1 MAISKIT
8 PRALDKSTDYK
19 LVPST
24 AFIDAVN
31 VVFSEDESSAPG
43 DEGGDNGVTK
53 NLKGNSAISFHR
65 ADDAIAEG
73 EYKVIGTTV
82 DRKLKLVFIY
92 VFHEDAA
99 ESGVWVYDKEGVLS
113 LPTKYLNLL
122 PTYSDDPFA
131 KNKLKCVV
139 KGSFFHFDQNSV
151 VQGNIVYGN
160 AQNIPEEIALS
171 MVGESSLLS
180 VTTSEKDIFE
190 KNIHLYFTDNVNE
203 PKKIDVTASLFSR
216 AFQTAV
222 GVGRGAFQ
230 SANGG
235 FFAFPDPDTPK
246 SVELY
251 SHACKPVPLQ
261 RPTFT
266 WDRDEGNNTNNF
278 EYSEGFKFAYQLVFN
293 DGSVSAISPK
303 SELAVVPSLLR
314 QGRRKRPSHERFNI
328 CRIFIESELLQGS
341 AALTMP
347 NEPIIYYVKK
357 VKILA
362 QEGSGPYKI
371 IKETDIENGEIL
383 ADDSIKI
390 TFDFKNDVLGIP
402 VSEKEENKFFD
413 GVPQK
418 AEAQSVVDNRLMYGN
433 YVEGYPTPIVDAT
446 LSVIYGDTLSENLGS
461 EIKITNSI
469 SREND
474 PQSNNNTDEA
484 DVLQHMSGFRLRI
497 DDGDFPSI
505 GVGDFLELRMSFRPN
520 QNFHLYN
527 ASDSYH
533 QSLAIG
539 EIQATDTTGV
549 GFAGQVQ
556 PEQAGATRIVSEF
569 DTTPVTEDDH
579 ELYDNSFHAF
589 KDNGG
594 VASLTWTTH
603 DKHDGWTPG
612 VQMPLPQTVFV
623 GTSAANPFII
633 PGDELSY
640 KIRLKCISDA
650 SPDTLRDSFFEILDR
665 VMDVGGSDLTSV
677 YDTSAN
683 DHFQYLADES
693 NIYADHEWN
702 IDSIENLGKYQ
713 EGSPITKLISMV
725 TNQPTYTTNGP
736 SGLRCRGAVVAK
748 KGKAVFGLRKT
759 DHLFDSPTDYNAN
772 RARDYKV
779 FLDNIPTENLE
790 LWTFVRKWLPGSSWY
805 AIKPG
810 HLATQEG
817 RDLFYAV
824 SAGSNE
830 YIIPGVKSNLSAD
843 QNFPRFEDVLIS
855 EQFPSAGT
863 EPGPAFFK
871 QYNDARD
878 FNVPSGNIIMA
889 EIITDV
895 DTSSIIPETIIEPV
909 MFNVGNDE
917 KNENYMLH
925 EISMTFL
932 GHGVPNNVI
941 DDQYFISSP
950 RPKQNIEAGT
960 QLNNPDAKLY
970 SLLDGEAGPGG
981 GGGPVDR
988 NGGSAYFVNQND
1000 DSFNV
1005 PASAG
1010 VVNLPWA
1017 RNPQIGNNQGN
1028 PVINATK
1035 RASSAYGLTSYPTL
1049 HNYVSSGGATLSGQ
1063 LQLEAT
1069 PRIGGTFTDFEFDE
1083 TDFPGTVNSQAS
1095 TLSGTNSINFSVNYA
1110 GPTWFGPWFTGKIL
1124 HNTLIHNIQSNL
1136 EPFFEENNPFNNAGI
1151 TFDDISSVFA
1161 EDFYVLTPSYGFQSR
1176 VKKENKLGL
1185 KAAYGGRSTVPFIQ
1199 GGPDGLIGKP
1209 IVGESGNNPQAQN
1222 YELETTMRGHSFV
1235 YSERLQEAVFGQVGN
1250 SDEVETWDTAMIG
1263 LDFDSNASEIEFT
1276 TIPTFEIDF
1285 GGGFGQQN
1293 PYNRSFK
1300 SSCDHVFGIQYYDK
1314 LGRRSFVSPL
1324 GSVHVN
1330 GFSDAERPSDKKG
1343 PASVKIEISDDPP
1356 SWADKYQI
1364 VYGGN
1369 KSITEFVQYSA
1380 NNAFL
1385 DARSFDENPVLAQE
1399 GIATTIGETG
1409 VIYVSL
1415 NLLQE
1420 SSISYAKEFG
1430 AVGEDNSVSIYKYQ
1444 QGDKLRIVSY
1454 GPDNERVYPENAIF
1468 NVLDLKFLDPNSAL
1482 QNPLISELEEE
1493 EQNNSKY
1500 YGDFL
1505 VIQDNEDVE
1514 YFSFSDFITGN
1525 QRWDQNV
1532 IFEIYSPSRTTGVE
1546 VQTYHEIGD
1555 CYKFATDNIG
1565 NKAYSVNPVEVYE
1578 GDVFMRPIALNVNV
1592 QNAFGDFV
1600 DIMSADSNASDLVN
1614 DLSSNFVSNIVES
1627 ARATDL
1633 FPSRM
1638 KLIGRPNLESSEAK
1652 TLRRESGITYSEKS
1666 SPDSSKLNYSSFNAF
1681 VFPYK
1686 DLEERF
1692 GNINFMDE
1700 LGGDLFVIQ
1709 QDRCTIV
1716 PVSATIL
1723 TNATGQSQLIASN
1736 DILGKENVYSVTA
1749 GCDNNP
1755 ESVVR
1760 VDTVYYFAH
1769 KSLGKVFRF
1778 TQGQGIEEIS
1788 DVNMGA
1794 YLRSKFKEAIEASED
1809 INYRDVRI
1817 PGGFDPVKQEY
1828 LMTILPPKTLGIS
1841 NTGDE
1846 VAIAGCTDPESSNY
1860 NPNAT
1865 VNDGSCQYDEVE
1877 EVPIR
1882 IVTVQV
1888 ESMNGTVLA
1897 TFDGSDGDF
1906 QPIYVFESSET
1917 FFVSSAVDENG
1928 TVINTSETYDIARLR
1943 IKNTGN
1949 TDTFVSELNVGGGN
1963 LYGDLTVAYPEGGY
1977 VLSPDEE
1984 AVYDITF
1991 QPTSVSTNTDS
2002 FADTVMLSLN
2012 ADDAFFYEEGLK
2024 FFRFRL
2030 RAPIVQE
2037 PIDFIN
2043 TGDIRAQKTGVTVN
2057 FYIGGTRVGQQFA
2070 QSNNGVWTVSID
2082 PEGMIESINNS
2093 YTRNG
2098 SDIKSGTKALLE
2110 VELEFDKR
2118 TEDSLTGED
2127 RIRITGEIMNSLEE
2141 FKFTSR

>member
-31 VVFSEDESSAPG
+31 VVFSEDESIGSG

-65 ADDAIAEG
+65 SDDAIAEG

-92 VFHEDAA
+92 VFHENAA

-113 LPTKYLNLL
+113 LPTKLGVAQELI
-122 PTYSDDPFA
+122 SDDPFA

-160 AQNIPEEIALS
+160 AQNIPTQVFDS
-171 MVGESSLLS
+171 MIGESGFVS
-180 VTTSEKDIFE
+180 VTTSERDIFE

-216 AFQTAV
+216 VLMLNASNPR
-222 GVGRGAFQ
+222 GRFA
-230 SANGG
+230 SSNGG
-235 FFAFPDPDTPK
+235 WFAFPDPATPK
-246 SVELY
+246 SVEMY

-278 EYSEGFKFAYQLVFN
+278 EYNEGFKFAYQLVFN
-293 DGSVSAISPK
+293 DGSVSTISPK

-328 CRIFIESELLQGS
+328 CRIFIENELLQGF
-341 AALTMP
+341 T
-347 NEPIIYYVKK
+347 NPIPEERIFYIKK

-371 IKETDIENGEIL
+371 IKETDIDNNEVL
-383 ADDSIKI
+383 ADNSIKI

-446 LSVIYGDTLSENLGS
+446 LSVVYGDTLSENLGS

-474 PQSNNNTDEA
+474 PQSNNNTDGQD

-505 GVGDFLELRMSFRPN
+505 GPGDFLELRMSFRPN

-569 DTTPVTEDDH
+569 STTPVTQEDH

-594 VASLTWTTH
+594 VASLIWTTH
-603 DKHDGWTPG
+603 DKHDGWTPDAS
-612 VQMPLPQTVFV
+612 MPSPQTVFV

-650 SPDTLRDSFFEILDR
+650 GPDTLRDSFFEILDR

-810 HLATQEG
+810 HLATPDG
-817 RDLFYAV
+817 RDLFYQV

-830 YIIPGVKSNLSAD
+830 YIIPGVKSNFVDESAD
-843 QNFPRFEDVLIS
+843 RNFPRFEDVLIS

-863 EPGPAFFK
+863 EPVPPFFK

-895 DTSSIIPETIIEPV
+895 DTSSIITETIIEPV
-909 MFNVGNDE
+909 VFNVGNDE

-1000 DSFNV
+1000 NSSNV
-1005 PASAG
+1005 PVAAG

-1049 HNYVSSGGATLSGQ
+1049 HNYVSGPGSTLSGQ

-1069 PRIGGTFTDFEFDE
+1069 PRIGGTFIDFEFDN

-1095 TLSGTNSINFSVNYA
+1095 TFSGTNSINFSVNYA

-1124 HNTLIHNIQSNL
+1124 HNTLIHNIQSNV
-1136 EPFFEENNPFNNAGI
+1136 EPFIDENNPFNNAGI
-1151 TFDDISSVFA
+1151 EFDDLSSVFE

-1176 VKKENKLGL
+1176 VKKESLPGL

-1209 IVGESGNNPQAQN
+1209 IVGGAGNNPQAQN
-1222 YELETTMRGHSFV
+1222 YDLETTMRGHSFV

-1343 PASVKIEISDDPP
+1343 PASVEIEISDDPP

-1385 DARSFDENPVLAQE
+1385 DARSCDENPVLAQE
-1399 GIATTIGETG
+1399 GIATTVGETG

-1444 QGDKLRIVSY
+1444 QGDKLRIISY
-1454 GPDNERVYPENAIF
+1454 GPESERIHPENAVF

-1482 QNPLISELEEE
+1482 LNPLISELAEE
-1493 EQNNSKY
+1493 EQNDSKY

-1505 VIQDNEDVE
+1505 LIQDNEDVE
-1514 YFSFSDFITGN
+1514 HFSFSDFISGN
-1525 QRWDQNV
+1525 QKWDQNV
-1532 IFEIYSPSRTTGVE
+1532 IFEIYSPSRATGVE

-1555 CYKFATDNIG
+1555 CYKFATDDIG
-1565 NKAYSVNPVEVYE
+1565 NKTYSVNPVEVYE
-1578 GDVFMRPIALNVNV
+1578 GDVFMRPIALNINV

-1778 TQGQGIEEIS
+1778 IQGQGIEEIS

-1794 YLRSKFKEAIEASED
+1794 YLRSKFREAIEASED
-1809 INYRDVRI
+1809 INYRDVRV

-1828 LMTILPPKTLGIS
+1828 LMTILPPKTLSIS

-1846 VAIAGCTDPESSNY
+1846 VAILGCTDPESLNY

-1865 VNDGSCQYDEVE
+1865 VNDGSCVFEDTE
-1877 EVPIR
+1877 EEQERV
-1882 IVTVQV
+1882 VTVQV
-1888 ESMNGTVLA
+1888 ESLDGTVLA
-1897 TFDGSDGDF
+1897 TFDNEE
-1906 QPIYVFESSET
+1906 QPVYSFDTTET
-1917 FFVSSAVDENG
+1917 F
-1928 TVINTSETYDIARLR
+1928 TVGSISNVARLR
-1943 IKNTGN
+1943 IKNIGN
-1949 TDTFVSELNVGGGN
+1949 ISAYPSEMATSGALGN
-1963 LYGDLTVAYPEGGY
+1963 LTIVYPEGGY

-1984 AVYDITF
+1984 AVYDVNF
-1991 QPTSVSTNTDS
+1991 EATSESTNSDS
-2002 FADTVMLSLN
+2002 FADTLLLSLN
-2012 ADDAFFYEEGLK
+2012 GDWNGEGVRL
-2024 FFRFRL
+2024 FRFRL
-2030 RAPIVQE
+2030 RAPIVQD
-2037 PIDFIN
+2037 PVVFTN
-2043 TGDIRAQKTGVTVN
+2043 TGGADVIKTRVAVN